1 MLRGIVMTFTLKRIA
16 DGTAVVE
23 GKLSTCARSL
33 RRALKRWA
41 KLGRPSGAGFSNI
54 SFRRIVREQV
64 LAHTLKRDTF
74 FTTYGTTKVVPYPKT
89 CANRSYSAACISV
102 LLALVLLC
110 PALPSQQQ
118 SDYVFHAESEL
129 VLVNVTVKDKSGRF
143 VPGLKPEDLTILED
157 NKPQKI
163 VSFDVENVDNVP
175 ALDVAQAKPL
185 PERPSGPASPAAS
198 ATDTP
203 AQAAQ
208 FKDRRLI
215 VLFFD
220 LSGME
225 PDEIDRAVTSAEH
238 YVDTQMLPADLVSI
252 VSLGSSLVVNQD
264 FTTDHALLKK
274 QLDAFSTGSGQGFEE
289 GTTGTTEGTPDT
301 GQPFTADDTEYNIF
315 NTDRRLEALR
325 SVAERLSHVQQ
336 KKSLIYFSSGM
347 DRTGIENQS
356 ELRAAVNAAVRSNLA
371 IYTMDMR
378 GLQALVAGGEAQNA
392 SLRGVSAYSGQA
404 TLNAL
409 NSNFTTQETLVTLA
423 SDTGGRAFLDSN
435 DFSKIFK
442 GVQQDTSTYYLLGYH
457 STNKARDG
465 RYRRIIVKS
474 SVPGVKVDY
483 RRGYYAPADYQH
495 STNDEKERQLEEE
508 LASELPATDFPL
520 YLGVAYFRLEGNKFF
535 VPISLVV
542 PGSQIPFVRSS
553 DRDKATLDVIGM
565 VLDNAHHPL
574 NRIRDTVKLAVS
586 TSTEVQKKNVQYDT
600 GMSLL
605 SGKYHLKFVVRE
617 NQTGRMGSFETDI
630 EVPELRAQPLKMS
643 SVVLASQIQTATVKR
658 SADLNPLVHG
668 GSEIIPNITHVFSAA
683 QHLLLYYEV
692 YDPARPAVAD
702 SARGEDSKTSIR
714 LLTNVAFFQGKAKAY
729 ESSLVELT
737 ELTTRDRKAAV
748 FQLDVP
754 LTSFKP
760 GFYTCQV
767 NVIDDAGGHFLF
779 PRIALLIRQES
790 SRTAR

>member
-1 MLRGIVMTFTLKRIA
+1 MTFTSNRF
-16 DGTAVVE
+16 T
-23 GKLSTCARSL
+23 GK
-33 RRALKRWA
+33 
-41 KLGRPSGAGFSNI
+41 
-54 SFRRIVREQV
+54 
-64 LAHTLKRDTF
+64 
-74 FTTYGTTKVVPYPKT
+74 
-89 CANRSYSAACISV
+89 AAAV
-102 LLALVLLC
+102 LLALALLC
-110 PALPSQQQ
+110 SPLPSQQQ
-118 SDYVFHAESEL
+118 SDYLLHVQTDL
-129 VLVNVTVKDKSGRF
+129 VLVNVTVRDKSGNF
-143 VPGLKPEDLTILED
+143 VQGLKPENFTILED
-157 NKPQKI
+157 NKPQKV
-163 VSFDVENVDNVP
+163 VSFDVENVDAVP
-175 ALDVAQAKPL
+175 SIDVTQAKPL
-185 PERPSGPASPAAS
+185 PEPTQAPQNPAPSAPDTAS
-198 ATDTP
+198 
-203 AQAAQ
+203 Q

-220 LSGME
+220 LSAME
-225 PDEIDRAVTSAEH
+225 PDEIDHAVTSAEH
-238 YVDTQMLPADLVSI
+238 YVDTQMAPADLVSI
-252 VSLGSSLVVNQD
+252 VSLGSSLLVNQD

-274 QLDAFSTGSGQGFEE
+274 QLAAFSSGSGQGFEE

-325 SVAERLSHVQQ
+325 SVAEKLSHVQQ

-378 GLQALVAGGEAQNA
+378 GLQALVAGGEAQSA
-392 SLRGVSAYSGQA
+392 SLRGVSAYSGQS

-457 STNKARDG
+457 STNPARDG
-465 RYRRIIVKS
+465 RYRRIVVKMNDKS
-474 SVPGVKVDY
+474 NIPGVKIDY

-495 STNDEKERQLEEE
+495 STKDDKERQLEEE
-508 LASELPATDFPL
+508 LASELPATDLPL

-565 VLDNAHHPL
+565 VLDSDRHPL
-574 NRIRDTVKLAVS
+574 NRIRETVNLAVN

-617 NQTGRMGSFETDI
+617 NQTGRMGSFEADI
-630 EVPELRAQPLKMS
+630 DVPDLKTQPLKMS
-643 SVVLASQIQTATVKR
+643 SVVLASQTQPAKAKKGAT
-658 SADLNPLVHG
+658 LNPLVRD

-692 YDPARPAVAD
+692 YDPSRPPATDSARPAA
-702 SARGEDSKTSIR
+702 SGTEKENKPAIR
-714 LLTNVAFFQGKAKAY
+714 LLTNVAFFQGKVKAY

-737 ELTTRDRKAAV
+737 ELNARDRKAAV

-754 LTSFKP
+754 LTSLKP

-779 PRIALLIRQES
+779 PRLALLIRANPTTQVSAKES
-790 SRTAR
+790 AP

>member
-1 MLRGIVMTFTLKRIA
+1 MTSIPNRFL
-16 DGTAVVE
+16 
-23 GKLSTCARSL
+23 GKPVA
-33 RRALKRWA
+33 
-41 KLGRPSGAGFSNI
+41 
-54 SFRRIVREQV
+54 
-64 LAHTLKRDTF
+64 
-74 FTTYGTTKVVPYPKT
+74 
-89 CANRSYSAACISV
+89 V
-102 LLALVLLC
+102 LLTWVLLSA
-110 PALPSQQQ
+110 PSPSQQQ
-118 SDYVFHAESEL
+118 SDYVFRTGSEL
-129 VLVNVTVKDKSGRF
+129 VLVNVTVRDKSGKF
-143 VPGLKPEDLTILED
+143 VTGLKPEDFTVLED

-163 VSFDVENVDNVP
+163 VSFDVENVDAVP
-175 ALDVAQAKPL
+175 ASDVAQANPL
-185 PERPSGPASPAAS
+185 PEPGAVSTSPAAS
-198 ATDTP
+198 ASD
-203 AQAAQ
+203 ANAQ

-215 VLFFD
+215 ILFFD
-220 LSGME
+220 LSAME
-225 PDEIDRAVTSAEH
+225 PDEIDHAVTSAQR
-238 YVDTQMLPADLVSI
+238 YVDTQMAPADLVSI
-252 VSLGSSLVVNQD
+252 VSLGSSLLVNQD
-264 FTTDHALLKK
+264 FTTNHDLLKK
-274 QLDAFSTGSGQGFEE
+274 QLEQFSSGSGQGFQE
-289 GTTGTTEGTPDT
+289 GATGTTEGTPDT

-325 SVAERLSHVQQ
+325 SVAEKLSHVQQ

-356 ELRAAVNAAVRSNLA
+356 ELRAAVNAAVRSNVA

-392 SLRGVSAYSGQA
+392 SLRGVSAYSGQS
-404 TLNAL
+404 TINAL

-457 STNKARDG
+457 STNTARDG
-465 RYRRIIVKS
+465 HYRRIVVKAKL
-474 SVPGVKVDY
+474 PGVKIDY

-495 STNDEKERQLEEE
+495 STKDDKERQLEEE
-508 LASELPATDFPL
+508 LASELPATDLPL
-520 YLGVAYFRLEGNKFF
+520 YLGVAYFRLDGNKFF

-565 VLDNAHHPL
+565 VLDNEHHPL

-630 EVPELRAQPLKMS
+630 DVPDLKTQPLKMS
-643 SVVLASQIQTATVKR
+643 SVVLASRTQPVKKD
-658 SADLNPLVHG
+658 SNVNPLVHDG
-668 GSEIIPNITHVFSAA
+668 NEIIPNITHVFSAS

-692 YDPARPAVAD
+692 YDPARPATNETATAAPD
-702 SARGEDSKTSIR
+702 YKAGIR
-714 LLTNVAFFQGKAKAY
+714 LLSNVAFFQGKAKTY
-729 ESSLVELT
+729 ESSLVQLT
-737 ELTTRDRKAAV
+737 DLNARARKAAV

-754 LTSFKP
+754 LNSLKP

-767 NVIDDAGGHFLF
+767 NVIDDAGGHFQF
-779 PRIALLIRQES
+779 PRLALLIRQE
-790 SRTAR
+790 RANAAP